1 MTKQNDMGQRTRLK
15 IVKTDSKSPW
25 AGLLAVI
32 TALVAGLSVGAA
44 AIAISG
50 ISVTKAYGAL
60 FNGAFGSA
68 NAVLQT
74 ILQATPLLFTGLA
87 AVVAFRGKI
96 WNIGGEGQFL
106 MGAMMASWV
115 SMTLADLPQIMMIP
129 IIILVSMVGGAFW
142 AGIAGYLRARFKVNE
157 IIVTVM
163 LNYVVT
169 YILSYLLQNNWAD
182 PDTAYIHSIRFA
194 PSTYFPS
201 LFGTRLHIG
210 VILGVV
216 MAILVYLLV
225 WKTPLGFEIRSIGVN
240 PVAAQYKGI
249 HVTRTILITMLISG
263 ALAGLG
269 GGTEIA
275 GIHHR
280 LRMDIS
286 TGYGFTGILV
296 AMTGQLHP
304 FGAIIAAIF
313 FGALVNG
320 SYLMQ
325 ISSRVP
331 VALVNT
337 IQGVIL
343 FFLVMAFVLSQYRI
357 KKVKIDE

>member
-1 MTKQNDMGQRTRLK
+1 
-15 IVKTDSKSPW
+15 
-25 AGLLAVI
+25 
-32 TALVAGLSVGAA
+32 
-44 AIAISG
+44 
-50 ISVTKAYGAL
+50 
-60 FNGAFGSA
+60 
-68 NAVLQT
+68 
-74 ILQATPLLFTGLA
+74 
-87 AVVAFRGKI
+87 
-96 WNIGGEGQFL
+96 
-106 MGAMMASWV
+106 
-115 SMTLADLPQIMMIP
+115 
-129 IIILVSMVGGAFW
+129 
-142 AGIAGYLRARFKVNE
+142 
-157 IIVTVM
+157 M